1 MAFYY
6 AENKQ
11 LHKIIYTLLDVCA
24 SFFIGRDRE
33 FHNYFLRYK
42 LIDSEAVDA
51 TSEADKRHRGLLA

>member
-24 SFFIGRDRE
+24 SFFIGE
-33 FHNYFLRYK
+33 TESS
-42 LIDSEAVDA
+42 II
-51 TSEADKRHRGLLA
+51 TS